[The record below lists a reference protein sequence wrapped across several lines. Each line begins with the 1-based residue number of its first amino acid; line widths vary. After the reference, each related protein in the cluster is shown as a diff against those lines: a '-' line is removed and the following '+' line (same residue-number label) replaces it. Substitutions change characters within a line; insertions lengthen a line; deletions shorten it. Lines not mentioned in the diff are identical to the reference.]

1 MIVMPVLFERTKARN
16 DFVKANWGTMR
27 QKDIAAKLG
36 CSPTLVNM
44 IGSEMDLVKSRK
56 SSAEVRS
63 HYCPI
68 ENVKK
73 VAKLFKIGQKIKLKV
88 RYVYGTYT
96 NVSCNKYR
104 TVKGTVAYKTEWL
117 VVVQRENSR
126 ESFKYIDFCVGDVQI
141 I

>member
-1 MIVMPVLFERTKARN
+1 MPVLFERTKARN

-44 IGSEMDLVKSRK
+44 IGSEMDLVKSCK

-63 HYCPI
+63 RYCSI

-73 VAKLFKIGQKIKLKV
+73 VAKLFKIGQKIKLKI
-88 RYVYGTYT
+88 RFTHGAYINIG
-96 NVSCNKYR
+96 CNKYR
-104 TVKGTVAYKTEWL
+104 TVRGTVAYKTEWL
-117 VVVQRENSR
+117 VVVQSENHR